1 MEAPVKRLEKS
12 SRSIADEREVSR
24 GGDPSVTGEG
34 RFAPKSAGIFPNPGG
49 TTDRTVRP
57 EPFGSGRFCLG
68 VWEMEFRFELSD
80 GYSLQELVALN
91 KLYVKKSKIRRWT
104 TPLFRLL
111 FILVGV
117 SFILSSLSW
126 LDGGYVGETPVWQ
139 LVAVPLVIGLLWLFL
154 GLFYFRISAWKSRRM
169 MLKNTGSFL
178 FVLDDEGVTEQT
190 SKGVAHFHYNSF
202 QEAYDD
208 QKRWFL
214 FLDKRYAFIL
224 PKEAMTMGNPEMFV
238 DFWKSKS
245 GKDMIKIKSRRLH
258 R

>member
-1 MEAPVKRLEKS
+1 MVEAPVKRLEKS

-57 EPFGSGRFCLG
+57 ELRGSGRFCLR
-68 VWEMEFRFELSD
+68 MEEPSHD
-80 GYSLQELVALN
+80 AEEY
-91 KLYVKKSKIRRWT
+91 
-104 TPLFRLL
+104 
-111 FILVGV
+111 
-117 SFILSSLSW
+117 
-126 LDGGYVGETPVWQ
+126 WQ
-139 LVAVPLVIGLLWLFL
+139 LPVCI
-154 GLFYFRISAWKSRRM
+154 K
-169 MLKNTGSFL
+169 
-178 FVLDDEGVTEQT
+178 GVTAQT
-190 SKGVAHFHYNSF
+190 SKGVAHYHYNSL
-202 QEAYDD
+202 QDAYDD

-214 FLDKRYAFIL
+214 FLDKRHAFVL